1 MLFLGIWKVVKGGA
15 AWFMDAV
22 PTTVKVSLL
31 VTAVLIATHW
41 YAVSYGYD
49 KAKAEQVTIATEKA
63 RLQLIANADQAGKQ
77 LLVTNRLRAIAA
89 ANKAEADR
97 LAALLKEVPKYVTS
111 KADRACTITSGFE
124 RVYNSAA
131 TGSDIGIPGSGAMDV
146 DEATGIKISDVAA
159 ISVENFSECRQ
170 RGKVIEA
177 WQEWYT
183 RSKEIFSHAQ
193 GIACGTIEVTPTK

>member
-1 MLFLGIWKVVKGGA
+1 MFFLGIWKAVKGGA
-15 AWFMDAV
+15 AWFMDSV
-22 PTTVKVSLL
+22 PTAVKFSLL
-31 VTAVLIATHW
+31 AVAILVGTHW
-41 YAVSYGYD
+41 YAMDYGYK
-49 KAKAEQVTIATEKA
+49 KAKAEQVSIDKERN
-63 RLQLIANADQAGKQ
+63 RLQSIANTQQATKQ
-77 LLVTNRLRAIAA
+77 LEVTNRLRAIAA

-97 LAALLKEVPKYVTS
+97 LGQLLKEVPKYVTD

-131 TGSDIGIPGSGAMDV
+131 TGTAIGLPGGGAMDV

-159 ISVENFSECRQ
+159 VSVENFNECRQ
-170 RGKVIEA
+170 RGKIIEA

-193 GIACGTIEVTPTK
+193 GIACGTIEAVPTK